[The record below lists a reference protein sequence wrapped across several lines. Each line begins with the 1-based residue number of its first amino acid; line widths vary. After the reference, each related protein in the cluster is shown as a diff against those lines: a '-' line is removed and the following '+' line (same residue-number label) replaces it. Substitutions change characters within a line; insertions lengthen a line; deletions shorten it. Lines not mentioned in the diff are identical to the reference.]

1 VFEKLHGWQNILR
14 AALIFCIFYY
24 FPPSAVNLIKTIEN
38 RLAAVPD
45 GGRGGMDYSE
55 KEIARIVSP
64 NIALNDDAADAAAA
78 ADAADA
84 ASTADKPEEFSIPQ
98 MLVYSSYTVQSGDMI
113 GLIASVFGLKQDT
126 LISVND
132 ISNTRS
138 IQVGRKL
145 LIPNQDGIMHKVL
158 QNETM
163 DDIAKKYEISAASI
177 TTVNELFSENAKSGS
192 NIFIPNARMDS
203 TKLQE
208 INGDLFIWPVRGRI
222 TSIYGYRRSPITGLR
237 SFHSGLDI
245 SANIGVPIKAAMS
258 GRVIST
264 GYNDIFG
271 YFVVISHHS
280 NYRTLYAHMSRI
292 RTESGAYVRTN
303 QIIGDVGNT
312 GQSTGAHLHFQ
323 VYKGGLTVNP
333 MPLMN

>member
-1 VFEKLHGWQNILR
+1 V
-14 AALIFCIFYY
+14 
-24 FPPSAVNLIKTIEN
+24 
-38 RLAAVPD
+38 
-45 GGRGGMDYSE
+45 
-55 KEIARIVSP
+55 IV
-64 NIALNDDAADAAAA
+64 
-78 ADAADA
+78 
-84 ASTADKPEEFSIPQ
+84 TA
-98 MLVYSSYTVQSGDMI
+98 
-113 GLIASVFGLKQDT
+113 
-126 LISVND
+126 
-132 ISNTRS
+132 
-138 IQVGRKL
+138 
-145 LIPNQDGIMHKVL
+145 
-158 QNETM
+158 
-163 DDIAKKYEISAASI
+163 
-177 TTVNELFSENAKSGS
+177 NELFREKVNSGA

-222 TSIYGYRRSPITGLR
+222 TSRYGYRRSPITGAR

-280 NYRTLYAHMSRI
+280 NYRTLYGHMNRI
-292 RTESGAYVRTN
+292 RTENGAYVRTG

-323 VYKGGLTVNP
+323 VYKGGLTINP
-333 MPLMN
+333 LLLMN

>member
-1 VFEKLHGWQNILR
+1 
-14 AALIFCIFYY
+14 
-24 FPPSAVNLIKTIEN
+24 VNFVRVIED
-38 RLAAVPD
+38 RFAGAPD

-55 KEIARIVSP
+55 EEMARMVYSSLE
-64 NIALNDDAADAAAA
+64 LNDNAVAEGIPL
-78 ADAADA
+78 
-84 ASTADKPEEFSIPQ
+84 SQEFSMPQ
-98 MLVYSSYTVQSGDMI
+98 ILAYSSYTVQPGDMI
-113 GLIASVFGLKQDT
+113 GPIASAFGLNQDT

-138 IQVGRKL
+138 IQVGREL
-145 LIPNQDGIMHKVL
+145 LIPNQDGIMHRVSPE
-158 QNETM
+158 ETLE
-163 DDIAKKYEISAASI
+163 DIAKRYEIPAAVIVMS
-177 TTVNELFSENAKSGS
+177 NELFSEKANPAS

-222 TSIYGYRRSPITGLR
+222 TSRYGYRRSPLTGLR

-245 SANIGVPIKAAMS
+245 SANIGVPIKAAMP

-280 NYRTLYAHMSRI
+280 NYRTLYGHMNLI
-292 RTESGAYVRTN
+292 RTENGAYVRAG
-303 QIIGDVGNT
+303 QVIGDVGNT

-323 VYKGGLTVNP
+323 VYKNGLTVNP
-333 MPLMN
+333 LLLMN

>member
-14 AALIFCIFYY
+14 AALVFCIFYY
-24 FPPSAVNLIKTIEN
+24 LPPSAVNLIKTIEN
-38 RLAAVPD
+38 RLAAAPD

-55 KEIARIVSP
+55 KEIARIVSQ
-64 NIALNDDAADAAAA
+64 NMELNDNADAEGL
-78 ADAADA
+78 
-84 ASTADKPEEFSIPQ
+84 PESQEFSTPQ

-113 GLIASVFGLKQDT
+113 GLIASVFGLNQDT

-163 DDIAKKYEISAASI
+163 EDIAKKYEISPAAI
-177 TTVNELFSENAKSGS
+177 VTVNELFSENAKSGS
-192 NIFIPNARMDS
+192 DIFIPNARLDS

-222 TSIYGYRRSPITGLR
+222 TSRYGYRRSPITGLR

-280 NYRTLYAHMSRI
+280 NYRTLYGHMNRI
-292 RTESGAYVRTN
+292 RTENGAYVRTG

-323 VYKGGLTVNP
+323 VYKGGLTINP
-333 MPLMN
+333 ILLMN